1 MLGGKGKVPPVK
13 SAGLVAPIK
22 KKNRTSE
29 LVAPFDMK
37 MKTMTAP
44 EVVSCYQLFISNG
57 FAKLKGGDK
66 ELPVS

>member
-13 SAGLVAPIK
+13 SAGLVEPIK
-22 KKNRTSE
+22 KNMTSE

-57 FAKLKGGDK
+57 FANLKGGDK

>member
-1 MLGGKGKVPPVK
+1 M
-13 SAGLVAPIK
+13 
-22 KKNRTSE
+22 TSE

-66 ELPVS
+66 EVPVS